1 MRRASE
7 RIASFAKISL
17 GHSVSVDRPSEAAQ
31 RVARFA
37 HMIPPI
43 ILQLAGL
50 SALNAAGVWIVAE
63 TALPI
68 PGNLIG
74 MVALSALLALGVVKL
89 CWIETTGSFL
99 IKHLA
104 FFFVPITVGLMDAG
118 SLFAAH
124 GLSIVVVLV
133 ASAGFGILL
142 AGWTS
147 QCLIGKPRYPE
158 GKP

>member
-1 MRRASE
+1 
-7 RIASFAKISL
+7 
-17 GHSVSVDRPSEAAQ
+17 
-31 RVARFA
+31 
-37 HMIPPI
+37 
-43 ILQLAGL
+43 
-50 SALNAAGVWIVAE
+50 
-63 TALPI
+63 
-68 PGNLIG
+68 
-74 MVALSALLALGVVKL
+74 
-89 CWIETTGSFL
+89 
-99 IKHLA
+99 
-104 FFFVPITVGLMDAG
+104 MDAG